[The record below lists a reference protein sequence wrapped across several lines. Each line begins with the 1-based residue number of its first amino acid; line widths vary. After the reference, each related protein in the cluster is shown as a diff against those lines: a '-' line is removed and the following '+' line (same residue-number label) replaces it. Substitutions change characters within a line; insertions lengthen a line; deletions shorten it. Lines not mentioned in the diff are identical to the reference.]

1 MNPMTFFPVVII
13 ISLVTVEIGGASL
26 LRMLTTDSELSE
38 FDEQFFR
45 AGHGHAGVLLILSL
59 VYFLYLDRTEL
70 SEQAQWIAGGAL
82 ALGVLAQS
90 GGFFLHLA
98 LGEPNQASAGTA
110 MTIGGGVLIAI
121 ALAALAY
128 GLVRA

>member
-1 MNPMTFFPVVII
+1 MTPMKFFPVLIL

-26 LRMLTTDSELSE
+26 LRMLTSDSELSE
-38 FDEQFFR
+38 FDEQYFR

-59 VYFLYLDRTEL
+59 VYFVYLDRTEF
-70 SEQAQWIAGGAL
+70 SEGAQWCAGAAL

-98 LGEPNQASAGTA
+98 LGEPNEASAGTA
-110 MTIGGGVLIAI
+110 LTIGGGGLIAV
-121 ALAALAY
+121 ALLTLAY

>member
-59 VYFLYLDRTEL
+59 VYFLYLDRAGL
-70 SEQAQWIAGGAL
+70 SEQMQWVAGGAL

-98 LGEPNQASAGTA
+98 LGEPNQASAGTF
-110 MTIGGGVLIAI
+110 MTIGGGILIAI
-121 ALAALAY
+121 ALITLAY

>member
-1 MNPMTFFPVVII
+1 MNPMTFFPVLII

-26 LRMLTTDSELSE
+26 LRMLTTDSDLSE

-59 VYFLYLDRTEL
+59 VYFLYLDRTGL
-70 SEQAQWIAGGAL
+70 SEQTQWMAGGAL

-110 MTIGGGVLIAI
+110 MTIGGGVLIAA
-121 ALAALAY
+121 ALATLAY
-128 GLVRA
+128 GLARA